1 MLAACRF
8 SLVRSIG
15 LGYKVNRLSTSK
27 VLNLD
32 GIEQVAPEKLLP
44 LLPES
49 EIINDEDLQIIAER
63 QLDHSVS
70 GVYAVESNRCK
81 HGIVRAMIQYPC
93 SGRVGSGMIRL
104 TCPHLVKEIDEWEAD
119 GAIERINN
127 IMINDEEL
135 QNNFQNI
142 HEKHAK
148 IRQMAVT
155 EKEKDIIIKKIGKQ
169 GSEHFLNCG
178 IIGISHNRLDDIKCV
193 HAQVA
198 DYLLR
203 GRKENMIGTMC
214 VDMLQEE
221 RGVDVNGCTNCKQ
234 QCDLNV
240 PKEEAN
246 WWYMPAKNKQG
257 LRQSKERRKEHR
269 ASVAAK
275 RERERRAKN
284 ERRHIA
290 WLESGKTFSTEL
302 DKDTDDSN
310 KVDILAQIMEED
322 FLEESSTSAN
332 KNGEI

>member
-1 MLAACRF
+1 MLVACRF
-8 SLVRSIG
+8 SLVRSMG

-32 GIEQVAPEKLLP
+32 GIEQVAPEILLP

-49 EIINDEDLQIIAER
+49 EIINDKDLQIIAER
-63 QLDHSVS
+63 QLDHSLS

-81 HGIVRAMIQYPC
+81 HGKVRAMIQYPC

-104 TCPHLVKEIDEWEAD
+104 TCPHLVKEIDEWEAE
-119 GAIERINN
+119 GAIEQINN
-127 IMINDEEL
+127 IVKDNEEL
-135 QNNFQNI
+135 QGNFQNV
-142 HEKHAK
+142 HEKHAQL
-148 IRQMAVT
+148 RQAAVT
-155 EKEKDIIIKKIGKQ
+155 DKEKDIIIQKIGKQ

-198 DYLLR
+198 DFLLR
-203 GRKENMIGTMC
+203 GRHENKIGALC
-214 VDMLQEE
+214 VDILEKE
-221 RGVDVNGCTNCKQ
+221 RDVDINGCTNCKQ

-240 PKEEAN
+240 RKEEAN

-275 RERERRAKN
+275 KENPIQEVSKKMPTAN
-284 ERRHIA
+284 FQLIP
-290 WLESGKTFSTEL
+290 KTENVQMYSVVAFSYCFGSE
-302 DKDTDDSN
+302 
-310 KVDILAQIMEED
+310 
-322 FLEESSTSAN
+322 
-332 KNGEI
+332 